1 MKEDNWKSKE
11 ARKRLN
17 WVDTA
22 LRLALEVA
30 KCRSEDPYV
39 QVGACGIKYDKQI
52 ILGYNGAPSGVEV
65 DWTDR
70 DKRRPYMVHAESNV
84 LDSASIGEI
93 EILAVTL
100 LPCQACLVRIKQ
112 HKIKKVYYLN
122 EYEEGREDTF
132 RMAELLDVEL
142 IKYSK

>member
-30 KCRSEDPYV
+30 K
-39 QVGACGIKYDKQI
+39 
-52 ILGYNGAPSGVEV
+52 YNGAPSGVEV